1 MKKLTFRN
9 GDKLDILG
17 LGTWKSKP
25 GEVYDAVRSAIKI
38 GYRHF
43 DCAFIYMNEKEIG
56 QAFAD
61 AFADGDVRREEV
73 WITSKLW
80 NNFHKQE
87 DVIPALMKTLADL
100 QLDYLDLYL
109 VHWPHVFKKD
119 FINATEAEET
129 LPTSEV
135 PHIETWRGM
144 EDCVEQGLARHIGVC
159 NFNKHKLKALS
170 DQATIVPEMNQVE
183 LHPMLHQSDLLEFCK
198 ENGTHVTAYS
208 PLGSPDRSAGMK
220 AADEPNLFQ
229 HPVIQELAKKH
240 GCSEAQIMIAWAME
254 RGTAVIP
261 KSVNPERQK
270 QNFESTQI
278 QLSQDDMSLMASA
291 DKGYRYVKG
300 QFWAFEGTEYSVDW
314 LWHK

>member
-1 MKKLTFRN
+1 MKQLTFRN

-25 GEVYDAVRSAIKI
+25 GEVAEAIREAIRI

-56 QAFAD
+56 D
-61 AFADGDVRREEV
+61 AFAAAIKAGDVTRKEL

-80 NNFHKQE
+80 NNSHAQA
-87 DVIPALMKTLADL
+87 DVIPTLKKTLSDL

-109 VHWPHVFKKD
+109 VHWPHAFKREFVGASSVNEVHLAD
-119 FINATEAEET
+119 T
-129 LPTSEV
+129 L

-144 EDCVEQGLARHIGVC
+144 EAAVEAGLARHIGVC
-159 NFNKHKLKALS
+159 NFNKHKLAALS
-170 DQATIVPEMNQVE
+170 AQATIRPEMNQVE
-183 LHPMLHQSDLLEFCK
+183 LHPMLHQNDLLAYCSA
-198 ENGTHVTAYS
+198 NGIHVTAYS

-220 AADEPNLFQ
+220 AADEPNLLEL
-229 HPVIQELAKKH
+229 PVIVELAKKH
-240 GCSEAQIMIAWAME
+240 GCTPAQIMIAWAIE

-261 KSVNPERQK
+261 KSVNAGRLK
-270 QNFESTQI
+270 QNFESTSVH
-278 QLSQDDMSLMASA
+278 LSSEDMAKMATL

-300 QFWAFEGTEYSVDW
+300 QFWAFEGSGYTVDW
-314 LWHK
+314 LWNK

>member
-1 MKKLTFRN
+1 MKQLTFRN

-25 GEVYDAVRSAIKI
+25 GEVYTAIREAIKI

-61 AFADGDVRREEV
+61 AFAAGDVKREDV

-80 NNFHKQE
+80 NNSHKKE
-87 DVIPALMKTLADL
+87 DVLPALKQTLSDL

-109 VHWPHVFKKD
+109 VHWPHAFKKD
-119 FINATEAEET
+119 FMNPTSAEEVHVAN
-129 LPTSEV
+129 SI

-144 EDCVEQGLARHIGVC
+144 EEAVELGLAKHIGVC
-159 NFNKHKLKALS
+159 NFNKHKLEALS
-170 DQATIVPEMNQVE
+170 KEATIKPEMNQVE
-183 LHPMLHQSDLLEFCK
+183 VHPQLHQNDLLEYCAA
-198 ENGTHVTAYS
+198 NGIHVTAYS

-220 AADEPNLFQ
+220 ANDEPNLFEE
-229 HPVIQELAKKH
+229 PVVKELAAKH
-240 GCSEAQIMIAWAME
+240 NCSPAQIMIAWAME

-261 KSVNPERQK
+261 KSVNAGRLK
-270 QNFESTQI
+270 QNFESTAI
-278 QLSQDDMSLMASA
+278 QLSAEDMSKMATV
-291 DKGYRYVKG
+291 DKGYRFVKG
-300 QFWAFEGTEYSVDW
+300 QFWAFEGSGYTVDW
-314 LWHK
+314 LWNK

>member
-9 GDKLDILG
+9 GDTLDILG

-25 GEVYDAVRSAIKI
+25 GEVAEAIRSAIKI

-61 AFADGDVRREEV
+61 AFAAGDVKREDL

-80 NNFHKQE
+80 NHCHKQE
-87 DVIPALMKTLADL
+87 DVIPALKGTLADL

-109 VHWPHVFKKD
+109 VHWPHVFKHE
-119 FINATEAEET
+119 FIGASKAEET

-135 PHIETWRGM
+135 PHIETWLGM
-144 EDCVEQGLARHIGVC
+144 EEAVELGLAKHIGVC

-170 DQATIVPEMNQVE
+170 EQATIVPEMNQVE
-183 LHPMLHQSDLLEFCK
+183 LHPMLHQTDLLEFCK

-220 AADEPNLFQ
+220 AADEPNLFE
-229 HPVIQELAKKH
+229 HPVIKELAKKH
-240 GCSEAQIMIAWAME
+240 NCTEAQIMIAWAME

-261 KSVNPERQK
+261 KSVNPERQL
-270 QNFESTQI
+270 QNFKSTEI
-278 QLSQDDMSLMASA
+278 NLSVDDMKLMASA

-300 QFWAFEGTEYSVDW
+300 QFWAFDGTEYSVDW
-314 LWHK
+314 LWNK

>member
-1 MKKLTFRN
+1 MKQLTFRN

-25 GEVYDAVRSAIKI
+25 GEVYDAIRTAIKI

-61 AFADGDVRREEV
+61 AFAAGDVKREDV

-80 NNFHKQE
+80 NNSHKQE
-87 DVIPALMKTLADL
+87 DVLPALKKTLSDL

-119 FINATEAEET
+119 FIGATKGEET
-129 LPTSEV
+129 WSTAEV
-135 PHIETWRGM
+135 PHIETWREM
-144 EDCVEQGLARHIGVC
+144 EATVEAGLAKHIGVC

-183 LHPMLHQSDLLEFCK
+183 LHPMLHQTDLLEFCK

-220 AADEPNLFQ
+220 ASDEPNLFE
-229 HPVIQELAKKH
+229 HPVVKELALKH
-240 GCSEAQIMIAWAME
+240 NCTEAQIMIAWAMA

-261 KSVNPERQK
+261 KSVNEGRQL
-270 QNFESTQI
+270 QNFQSTEI
-278 QLSQDDMSLMASA
+278 NLSEDDMKLMASA
-291 DKGYRYVKG
+291 DTGYRYVKG

-314 LWHK
+314 LWNR

>member
-1 MKKLTFRN
+1 MKQLTFRN

-25 GEVYDAVRSAIKI
+25 GEVATAIRSAIKI

-61 AFADGDVRREEV
+61 AFADGDVKREEV

-87 DVIPALMKTLADL
+87 DVIPALKKTLSDL

-119 FINATEAEET
+119 YINATKADET

-170 DQATIVPEMNQVE
+170 DRATIVPEMNQVE
-183 LHPMLHQSDLLEFCK
+183 LHPLLHQSELLEFCK

-229 HPVIQELAKKH
+229 HPLIQESARKH
-240 GCSEAQIMIAWAME
+240 GCAEAQIMIAWAME

-261 KSVNPERQK
+261 KSVDEGRQK

-278 QLSQDDMSLMASA
+278 QLSEQDMQLMASA
-291 DKGYRYVKG
+291 NSGYRYVKG
-300 QFWAFEGTEYSVDW
+300 DFWAFEGTEYSVDW
-314 LWHK
+314 LWNQ